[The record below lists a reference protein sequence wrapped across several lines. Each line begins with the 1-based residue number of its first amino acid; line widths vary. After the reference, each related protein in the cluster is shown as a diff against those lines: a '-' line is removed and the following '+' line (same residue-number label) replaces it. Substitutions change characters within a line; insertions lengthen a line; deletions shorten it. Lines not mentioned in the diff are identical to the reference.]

1 MKFSD
6 MRIAQKLTIIDS
18 FDKKLKI
25 VDIVRKDQIKYRL
38 LKEYLKIHPQSQ
50 KFGEKMEHLFLKLI
64 ICILIIN
71 ICLYIGGERKT
82 DF

>member
-25 VDIVRKDQIKYRL
+25 VAIVRKD
-38 LKEYLKIHPQSQ
+38 
-50 KFGEKMEHLFLKLI
+50 
-64 ICILIIN
+64 
-71 ICLYIGGERKT
+71 
-82 DF
+82 